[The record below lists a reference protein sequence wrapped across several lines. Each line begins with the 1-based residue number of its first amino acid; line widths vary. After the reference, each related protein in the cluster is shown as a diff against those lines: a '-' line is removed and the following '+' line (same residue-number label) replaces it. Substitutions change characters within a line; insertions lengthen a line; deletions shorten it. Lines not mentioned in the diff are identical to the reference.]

1 MHNYHAAPPLQ
12 YDQSHDIR
20 TRDFT
25 LGQLSL
31 TSLTKQFTDPQIRSI
46 MKL

>member
-1 MHNYHAAPPLQ
+1 MRNYHAAPPLQ

-20 TRDFT
+20 SIDFA

-31 TSLTKQFTDPQIRSI
+31 TSLTKQFTNPQIRSI